1 MRVRTTSVSRYSV
14 LVLGGEVTAADA
26 DQLRHEL
33 GTLLSEDSREMV
45 ICDLSQVRSADPDAL
60 TVFASHQ
67 GTGEGPGPAVCLAGA
82 RGPVSLALTQM
93 GIPRFVAVAP
103 TVAAAVELARAR
115 PPRLSAVRS
124 LACGPSA
131 PRLARKFTRDICAQ
145 WKLDGVAEDVELL
158 VAELVTNAVDHAGT
172 DVVLR
177 LERTTEQVTVAVRD
191 GKGGHFASWWRGEP
205 EGDDRSEDDLDVPVW
220 GHGLTIVRALAL
232 SAGVQSDA
240 AGGKVV
246 WAVLP
251 VRQPPAGAG
260 PKRPVRWRLTVN
272 AGRGGSHE
280 SSRWVVRLGMAWLPD
295 RPDQVWLS
303 LSYRP
308 NHPSLPRGRW
318 RVSRSALRDGLLG
331 PVQHSGL
338 RLWPDRS
345 GRQLVLELPGDPP
358 KVLRVSA
365 ARVRQFLTATGMA
378 GPE

>member
-14 LVLGGEVTAADA
+14 LVLGGEVTAHDA
-26 DQLRHEL
+26 DELRREL
-33 GTLLSEDSREMV
+33 GSMLSEDSREMV
-45 ICDLSQVRSADPDAL
+45 ICDLSRVRSADPDAL
-60 TVFASHQ
+60 TVFASHH
-67 GTGEGPGPAVCLAGA
+67 GTGEGPGPAICLAGA
-82 RGPVSLALTQM
+82 RGAVALTLEQM
-93 GIPRFVAVAP
+93 GIPRFVVVAP

-115 PPRLSAVRS
+115 PPRLCAVRS
-124 LACGPSA
+124 LAGGPSA
-131 PRLARKFTRDICAQ
+131 PRLARRFARDTCVQ
-145 WKLDGVAEDVELL
+145 WDLDGVADDVELL

-177 LERTTEQVTVAVRD
+177 LERTTDQVTVAVRD

-205 EGDDRSEDDLDVPVW
+205 DGDDDPDEALDVPVW
-220 GHGLTIVRALAL
+220 GHGLTIVRALAM

-251 VRQPPAGAG
+251 ARPAADGAG
-260 PKRPVRWRLTVN
+260 PNRPVRWRLTVN
-272 AGRGGSHE
+272 SGRGGVHE
-280 SSRWVVRLGMAWLPD
+280 NSRWVVRLGLAWLPD

-318 RVSRSALRDGLLG
+318 RVARSAMHDGLLG
-331 PVQHSGL
+331 PVQHGGL
-338 RLWPDRS
+338 RLWPDSS

-365 ARVRQFLTATGMA
+365 AQVRQFLVATGVA
-378 GPE
+378 GPD